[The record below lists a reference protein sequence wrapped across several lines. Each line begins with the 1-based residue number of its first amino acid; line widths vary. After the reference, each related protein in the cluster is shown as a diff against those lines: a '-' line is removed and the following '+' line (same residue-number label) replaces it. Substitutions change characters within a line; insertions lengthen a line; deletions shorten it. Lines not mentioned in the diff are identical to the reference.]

1 MTRLK
6 KLSFIAILTI
16 SLMLVLD
23 SLCRFIWV
31 DAIPLQDLNLNVSDL
46 KEKSRILCIQIRD
59 HPDQFQLID
68 YPIGEWGHQFN
79 AEFLRERGF
88 RRSHGI
94 EIRTESSSVCSVLL
108 EFENQKGA
116 QESYS
121 QMLAFVCKRSRYD
134 CFPYLWVPRWNDVD
148 DMLNHFIVAMR
159 HMSATEIPNM
169 GDGASWLYDPL
180 NDFYYVVFFKGKLLV
195 MVGETGSLENA
206 IQYAGTLESRMRW
219 GSCLRLK
226 FSKLQLRDETMSRL
240 YEGTSMIAWNT
251 SLSTAMKPLAS
262 SATPL

>member
-1 MTRLK
+1 M
-6 KLSFIAILTI
+6 
-16 SLMLVLD
+16 
-23 SLCRFIWV
+23 
-31 DAIPLQDLNLNVSDL
+31 
-46 KEKSRILCIQIRD
+46 
-59 HPDQFQLID
+59 ID
-68 YPIGEWGHQFN
+68 YPVGEMGHRFD
-79 AEFLRERGF
+79 AGF
-88 RRSHGI
+88 MKEKGFVRSYGVEARMKNSNI
-94 EIRTESSSVCSVLL
+94 CSLVL
-108 EFENQKGA
+108 EFAESRGA
-116 QESYS
+116 YECCQ
-121 QMLAFVCKRSRYD
+121 QMLAFICQRSRYD

-195 MVGETGSLENA
+195 MVGETGSLDNA
-206 IQYAGTLESRMRW
+206 IKYAAILESRMRW
-219 GSCLRLK
+219 GSCLKLK
-226 FSKLQLRDETMSRL
+226 FSKLQLRDETMSRP

>member
-6 KLSFIAILTI
+6 KLSVIAILTL
-16 SLMLVLD
+16 SLILVLD

-46 KEKSRILCIQIRD
+46 KEKSRILRIQIRD

-94 EIRTESSSVCSVLL
+94 EIRTESSNICSVLL

-116 QESYS
+116 QESYR
-121 QMLAFVCKRSRYD
+121 QMLAFVCIRSRYD

-180 NDFYYVVFFKGKLLV
+180 NDFYYVVFFRGKLLV
-195 MVGETGSLENA
+195 MVGETGSLDNA
-206 IQYAGTLESRMRW
+206 IKYAAILESRIRW
-219 GSCLRLK
+219 ASCLKLK
-226 FSKLQLRDETMSRL
+226 FSKLRLRDETMSCP

-251 SLSTAMKPLAS
+251 SLSTAMKPLAN